1 MGGGERV
8 AAAALGGGGEETYGG
23 NNTACL
29 ATFLSGESSFRK
41 YPIEVLCEEKS
52 CARKVTL
59 NRPRKLNCL
68 TFEMVSQIHVA
79 MRTYEN
85 DAKVKLVIVKF
96 LSSFYRLKG
105 KGKAFCAGGD
115 VTRTVLYTLAGNWT
129 FAASFYRRQLMLDYL
144 LATYKK
150 PLVFLINGIVMGG
163 GAGLSMNGMFR
174 IVTENTVSGNLKCQ
188 VSSVA
193 RVLAV
198 SEKRLAE
205 VFAMPE
211 VLIGHFP
218 DVGASYFL
226 SRLPGYYGEYLG
238 LTGARINGVEML
250 ACGLATHFV
259 LSKDL
264 QQLENALC
272 ELVSSD
278 ALTISKLIDKFIYS
292 GQTNQDNF
300 HERLET
306 INKCFCKD
314 TVEEILLSLEEMSSG
329 VDKWIVEAIS
339 SLKSASPT
347 SLKIGLRSIREG
359 RKQTLEL
366 CIAREYIIC
375 SHVVRGTV
383 TNDFFEG
390 ARALLFEKD
399 KKPKH
404 AFQPSRGI
412 CCLFRIYQVGS
423 FIATRKVNPDTN
435 APKDLGARADGTYEI
450 KFCVTSY
457 VEIFNTTPPW
467 IKPTKGCV
475 VEDFK
480 RAVYRSKEKWEPSQ
494 LCQVSEEMLDK
505 FSAELDDDDFKCLQL
520 PARSSPSTEARAKL

>member
-1 MGGGERV
+1 MRGLQRQQWEEER
-8 AAAALGGGGEETYGG
+8 GWRQPRGEEEERLTAATTHHAWRRFCPGNLGRTIVSVAYTYARSMSIILIGD
-23 NNTACL
+23 
-29 ATFLSGESSFRK
+29 FLEQ
-41 YPIEVLCEEKS
+41 VLCEEKS

-85 DAKVKLVIVKF
+85 DAKVNLVIV
-96 LSSFYRLKG
+96 KG

-115 VTRTVLYTLAGNWT
+115 VTRTVLYILAGHWTLAT
-129 FAASFYRRQLMLDYL
+129 SFYKKQLMLDYL

-174 IVTENTVSGNLKCQ
+174 IVTENT
-188 VSSVA
+188 
-193 RVLAV
+193 
-198 SEKRLAE
+198 

-292 GQTNQDNF
+292 GQTNQDIF
-300 HERLET
+300 HER
-306 INKCFCKD
+306 
-314 TVEEILLSLEEMSSG
+314 
-329 VDKWIVEAIS
+329 
-339 SLKSASPT
+339 
-347 SLKIGLRSIREG
+347 
-359 RKQTLEL
+359 
-366 CIAREYIIC
+366 
-375 SHVVRGTV
+375 
-383 TNDFFEG
+383 
-390 ARALLFEKD
+390 
-399 KKPKH
+399 
-404 AFQPSRGI
+404 
-412 CCLFRIYQVGS
+412 
-423 FIATRKVNPDTN
+423 
-435 APKDLGARADGTYEI
+435 
-450 KFCVTSY
+450 
-457 VEIFNTTPPW
+457 
-467 IKPTKGCV
+467 
-475 VEDFK
+475 
-480 RAVYRSKEKWEPSQ
+480 
-494 LCQVSEEMLDK
+494 
-505 FSAELDDDDFKCLQL
+505 
-520 PARSSPSTEARAKL
+520 

>member
-1 MGGGERV
+1 
-8 AAAALGGGGEETYGG
+8 
-23 NNTACL
+23 
-29 ATFLSGESSFRK
+29 
-41 YPIEVLCEEKS
+41 
-52 CARKVTL
+52 
-59 NRPRKLNCL
+59 
-68 TFEMVSQIHVA
+68 MVSQIHVA

-85 DAKVKLVIVKF
+85 DAKVNLVIV
-96 LSSFYRLKG
+96 KG

-115 VTRTVLYTLAGNWT
+115 VTRVVLYILAGHWT

-174 IVTENTVSGNLKCQ
+174 IVTENT
-188 VSSVA
+188 
-193 RVLAV
+193 
-198 SEKRLAE
+198 

-278 ALTISKLIDKFIYS
+278 ALTISKLINKFIYS

-306 INKCFCKD
+306 INKCFCKE
-314 TVEEILLSLEEMSSG
+314 TVEEILLSLEEMNSG
-329 VDKWIVEAIS
+329 ADKWIVEAIS

-366 CIAREYIIC
+366 CIAREYIVC

-399 KKPKH
+399 KKPK
-404 AFQPSRGI
+404 
-412 CCLFRIYQVGS
+412 
-423 FIATRKVNPDTN
+423 
-435 APKDLGARADGTYEI
+435 
-450 KFCVTSY
+450 
-457 VEIFNTTPPW
+457 
-467 IKPTKGCV
+467 
-475 VEDFK
+475 
-480 RAVYRSKEKWEPSQ
+480 WEPSQ
-494 LCQVSEEMLDK
+494 LCRVSEEMLDK
-505 FSAELDDDDFKCLQL
+505 FSAELDDEDFKCLQL

>member
-1 MGGGERV
+1 MEEEEEELT
-8 AAAALGGGGEETYGG
+8 AATTQHAWRRFCPANLDVRRDGWGHG
-23 NNTACL
+23 AKL
-29 ATFLSGESSFRK
+29 LLHL
-41 YPIEVLCEEKS
+41 VLCEEKS

-68 TFEMVSQIHVA
+68 TFEMVSEIHVA

-85 DAKVKLVIVKF
+85 DAKVNLVIVK
-96 LSSFYRLKG
+96 
-105 KGKAFCAGGD
+105 
-115 VTRTVLYTLAGNWT
+115 
-129 FAASFYRRQLMLDYL
+129 
-144 LATYKK
+144 
-150 PLVFLINGIVMGG
+150 VFLINGIVMGG

-174 IVTENTVSGNLKCQ
+174 IVTENTV
-188 VSSVA
+188 
-193 RVLAV
+193 
-198 SEKRLAE
+198 
-205 VFAMPE
+205 FAMPE
-211 VLIGHFP
+211 VLIGHIP

-292 GQTNQDNF
+292 GQTNQDSF

-306 INKCFCKD
+306 INKCFYKE
-314 TVEEILLSLEEMSSG
+314 TVEEILLSLEEMNSG
-329 VDKWIVEAIS
+329 ADKWIVEAIS

-366 CIAREYIIC
+366 CIAREYIVC

-399 KKPKH
+399 KKPK
-404 AFQPSRGI
+404 
-412 CCLFRIYQVGS
+412 
-423 FIATRKVNPDTN
+423 
-435 APKDLGARADGTYEI
+435 
-450 KFCVTSY
+450 
-457 VEIFNTTPPW
+457 
-467 IKPTKGCV
+467 
-475 VEDFK
+475 
-480 RAVYRSKEKWEPSQ
+480 WEPSQ

-505 FSAELDDDDFKCLQL
+505 FSAEPDDEDFKCLQL